1 MWTKQ
6 GTSSFLGR
14 YVVALPHLL
23 ASSCFSIFEVL
34 AYEIVLTHGASSAW
48 ASEAEAM
55 IRRLE
60 VP

>member
-14 YVVALPHLL
+14 YVVPLPQLL
-23 ASSCFSIFEVL
+23 ASRCFSIFEVL
-34 AYEIVLTHGASSAW
+34 SYMIVLIHGASSAW
-48 ASEAEAM
+48 ASEAEA
-55 IRRLE
+55 ISRRLE